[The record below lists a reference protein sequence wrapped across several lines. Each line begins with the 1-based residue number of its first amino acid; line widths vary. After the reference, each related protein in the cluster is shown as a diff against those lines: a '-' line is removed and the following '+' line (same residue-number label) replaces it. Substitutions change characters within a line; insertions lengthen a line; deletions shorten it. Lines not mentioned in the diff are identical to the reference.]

1 MNHMCCVRWASTIS
15 TRERDRAIRIAL
27 TTAKPIGT
35 S

>member
-1 MNHMCCVRWASTIS
+1 MPAVRCASMIS
-15 TRERDRAIRIAL
+15 TSERERAIRIAE

>member
-1 MNHMCCVRWASTIS
+1 MWCVRCASTIS
-15 TRERDRAIRIAL
+15 TRERERAMRIAL